1 LPVLAF
7 VMINVKVGTDRE
19 TVVQLKAI
27 KGVREV
33 DEVYAVY
40 DIVAIVEAETME
52 KLNDIVNV
60 EIRKIE
66 NVTSTSTLLADRY
79 A

>member
-1 LPVLAF
+1 
-7 VMINVKVGTDRE
+7 MINVKVGTDRE
-19 TVVQLKAI
+19 TVALLKNL
-27 KGVREV
+27 KGVKEV

-52 KLNDIVNV
+52 ELNETVNV

-66 NVTSTSTLLADRY
+66 NITSTSTLLADRY